1 MLILLEFCSCL
12 EINSYSLDIDLGVV
26 VFMKFV
32 EVNEDRIVV
41 QVIISEPEKIQCVDF
56 ALLLVFV
63 EVIAAPLEV
72 IQIYLNSSAIVG
84 SILKFHVR
92 VRDESYFGKIKI
104 GTRVQFTDL

>member
-41 QVIISEPEKIQCVDF
+41 QFVISEPEKIQSVDF

-63 EVIAAPLEV
+63 EVVAAPLEV
-72 IQIYLNSSAIVG
+72 IQICLDSSIIVG
-84 SILKFHVR
+84 PILKFDVR
-92 VRDESYFGKIKI
+92 VRDKSYFGEIKI
-104 GTRVQFTDL
+104 RTLV